1 MFSQNINFKNFP
13 VTKKSKV
20 KKFFLELKKEYLN
33 GKNLLLSSLSQK
45 YKYSFSQ
52 KIFKTFKKY
61 KTIRIIGMGG
71 SILGSQAINSFLKSK
86 IKKNFIFLNN
96 LELKEKKIGLN
107 KTLNIVISKSGNTL
121 ETLVNLSHLKIN
133 KNTIFITEKKNSYL
147 RQIAENLKCEIIEH
161 KNYIGGRYSV
171 LSEVGMLPAQLMS
184 LNEKKFKQLNN
195 LIKNESFIK
204 ALINNVESTLLYIKK
219 GQSNSIILNYDEDSQ
234 DLFYWYQQLISES
247 LGKKSKGILPV
258 TTLMPRDN
266 HSIMQYFLD
275 GKKNNFFTFFRVVE
289 KRSKKIDN
297 KNLLKSHYFL
307 KNKNFDQIQMAQFI
321 ASQKVFDRKKIPYR
335 SFLVKKRDE
344 KSLGEL
350 FCFFILETILLG
362 RALNVN
368 PFDQPAVEL
377 IKKETKKILITS

>member
-86 IKKNFIFLNN
+86 IKKKFIFLNN

-289 KRSKKIDN
+289 KRSKKIDS

>member
-13 VTKKSKV
+13 VTKKSNV
-20 KKFFLELKKEYLN
+20 KKIFLKLKKEYLI

-52 KIFKTFKKY
+52 KIFRTLKKY
-61 KTIRIIGMGG
+61 KNIRIIGMGG

-96 LELKEKKIGLN
+96 LELRKKKLGSN
-107 KTLNIVISKSGNTL
+107 KILDIVISKSGNTL

-133 KNTIFITEKKNSYL
+133 KNTIFITEKKDSYL

-171 LSEVGMLPAQLMS
+171 LSEVGMLPAQLMN

-195 LIKNESFIK
+195 LVKNESFIR
-204 ALINNVESTLLYIKK
+204 ALINNVESTLLYLKK

-266 HSIMQYFLD
+266 HSIMQLFLD
-275 GKKNNFFTFFRVVE
+275 GKKNNFFTFFRVFE

-307 KNKNFDQIQMAQFI
+307 KNKNVDQIQMAQFV

-344 KSLGEL
+344 KTLGEL

-377 IKKETKKILITS
+377 IKKDTKKLLI